1 MTNSIP
7 INTVS
12 PTPVVLDI
20 IYRLKIK
27 DAMTREVITAPRE
40 RSLRDIQAVMK
51 QRGITGVPIIEGRR
65 ILGLISMDDIIQAL
79 DGGYIEEPAEKHMSR
94 GLIMLEDDMPLFFA
108 ISYSEKYRYGRY
120 PVLNKDKELV
130 GIITSRD
137 ILNTLLVEINK
148 EIEKL
153 EQKTV
158 APPVSDGNTV
168 RMEFSVRRLDF
179 EKAGNA
185 STEIKKSLIA
195 REIDPKLIRR
205 IAVASYELE
214 MNQVVH
220 SHGGKIH
227 FHADAEKAEVLA
239 VDAGPGIADVEL
251 ALREGWSTANE
262 WVRSLGFGAGMGL
275 PNARRVSDEFSI
287 TSEAGKGTSVKS
299 VVYFKG
305 KP

>member
-1 MTNSIP
+1 VTVSIP
-7 INTVS
+7 LNTVT
-12 PTPVVLDI
+12 PPPVVLDI

-27 DAMTREVITAPRE
+27 DAMTRELITAARSQ
-40 RSLRDIQAVMK
+40 SLRSIQALMK
-51 QRGITGVPIIEGRR
+51 ERGITGVPITEGKR
-65 ILGLISMDDIIQAL
+65 IIGLVSMDDIIQAL
-79 DGGYIEEPAEKHMSR
+79 DGGHIEQAAEGHMSR
-94 GLIMLEDDMPLFFA
+94 NLIMLEDDMPLFFA

-120 PVLNKDKELV
+120 PVLNKDRELV

-148 EIEKL
+148 ELEKL

-158 APPVSDGNTV
+158 APPVSDGNIT
-168 RMEFSVRRLDF
+168 RLEFSVRRLDF
-179 EKAGNA
+179 EIAGKA

-195 REIDPKLIRR
+195 RDVEPKLIRR

-220 SHGGKIH
+220 SHGGKII
-227 FHADAEKAEVLA
+227 FTVDAEKAEVTA
-239 VDAGPGIADVEL
+239 VDSGPGIADVDQ
-251 ALREGWSTANE
+251 ALEEGWSTANE

-287 TSEAGKGTSVKS
+287 SSEVGKGTSVRS
-299 VVYFKG
+299 IVYFKG